1 MSDYIMTL
9 EGVKKAFA
17 GVTVL
22 DNVDF
27 RLKRG
32 TVHALVGG
40 NGAGKS
46 TLMKILI
53 GVYSHDA
60 GIIKINGEE
69 TTIDNYSVANKKG
82 ISLIFQELSL
92 VPDMT
97 VYENIFLNRELQKGI
112 IRDVNTMKKK
122 AKEILA
128 NLGLDNIDVNAYIR
142 DLSVGR
148 CQLIEIA
155 KALSIDCS
163 ILVMDE
169 PTASLSDKETELLFD
184 IIEKLKSNGVS
195 IVYISHRMNEIFRVA
210 DEVSVLRNGKM
221 VITEDIKNLD
231 MKKLIDYII
240 GSSVEKT
247 MEWHDRTVPI
257 GEELLLEVKNLNYKN
272 RLKDVS
278 FKLRKGEVLGFAGL
292 MGSGR
297 TELLHILFGLEKPDS
312 GEIIL
317 DGKQVKFR
325 NNKQAIK
332 AGIALVSEDRRREGL
347 ILDHT
352 VKDNVVL
359 PNIEA
364 VTHGVVVS
372 PKGMNDMTK
381 KAVSKLNIKTD
392 GIDIPV
398 VSLSGGN
405 QQKVVIAKWLETD
418 PKLLLM
424 DEPTAGVDIEA
435 KGEIVDIVRKLSAQ
449 QKSVIFVSSE
459 LTELMAICDRIV
471 VLYDGRVTQ
480 VLNQEEIVNE
490 EVLQHA
496 IQN

>member
-1 MSDYIMTL
+1 M
-9 EGVKKAFA
+9 
-17 GVTVL
+17 
-22 DNVDF
+22 
-27 RLKRG
+27 
-32 TVHALVGG
+32 
-40 NGAGKS
+40 
-46 TLMKILI
+46 
-53 GVYSHDA
+53 
-60 GIIKINGEE
+60 
-69 TTIDNYSVANKKG
+69 
-82 ISLIFQELSL
+82 
-92 VPDMT
+92 
-97 VYENIFLNRELQKGI
+97 
-112 IRDVNTMKKK
+112 
-122 AKEILA
+122 
-128 NLGLDNIDVNAYIR
+128 
-142 DLSVGR
+142 
-148 CQLIEIA
+148 
-155 KALSIDCS
+155 
-163 ILVMDE
+163 
-169 PTASLSDKETELLFD
+169 
-184 IIEKLKSNGVS
+184 
-195 IVYISHRMNEIFRVA
+195 
-210 DEVSVLRNGKM
+210 
-221 VITEDIKNLD
+221 
-231 MKKLIDYII
+231 
-240 GSSVEKT
+240 
-247 MEWHDRTVPI
+247 
-257 GEELLLEVKNLNYKN
+257 
-272 RLKDVS
+272 
-278 FKLRKGEVLGFAGL
+278 
-292 MGSGR
+292 
-297 TELLHILFGLEKPDS
+297 
-312 GEIIL
+312 
-317 DGKQVKFR
+317 
-325 NNKQAIK
+325 
-332 AGIALVSEDRRREGL
+332 

-459 LTELMAICDRIV
+459 LTELMAICDRMV